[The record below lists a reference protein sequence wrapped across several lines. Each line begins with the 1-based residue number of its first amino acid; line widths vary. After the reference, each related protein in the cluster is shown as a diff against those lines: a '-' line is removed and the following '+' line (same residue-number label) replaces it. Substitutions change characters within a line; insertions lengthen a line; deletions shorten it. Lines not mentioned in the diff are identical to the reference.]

1 MLIDVAHLSH
11 VIHEHGQ
18 DVIYV
23 GKSSLEKSYTTSLLA
38 KVTSNTMILAS
49 SMKAI
54 IEIVRKN
61 IKKKERTLIV
71 FKPENTNE
79 VESTIIKL
87 SNKYQFRK
95 TALRFCGKESI
106 ADEMLNCWSRDFRIL
121 YSVETD
127 NFINSSIRR
136 NSRIIFACAAQEQ
149 DFSQNFQHLIIH
161 TRLFQT
167 IEVTLIILF

>member
-1 MLIDVAHLSH
+1 MKKNFLNIVEDIEIRLENCGNAPFPILKKKVMLIGRSSSKSCNSRPWK
-11 VIHEHGQ
+11 E

-23 GKSSLEKSYTTSLLA
+23 GSSSLEKSYTISLLA

-79 VESTIIKL
+79 VESTL
-87 SNKYQFRK
+87 SN
-95 TALRFCGKESI
+95 
-106 ADEMLNCWSRDFRIL
+106 
-121 YSVETD
+121 
-127 NFINSSIRR
+127 
-136 NSRIIFACAAQEQ
+136 
-149 DFSQNFQHLIIH
+149 
-161 TRLFQT
+161 
-167 IEVTLIILF
+167 